1 MGLDTKQ
8 RQKTDYFI
16 GTEIEHTA
24 MLGEQTLFIVGIK
37 PVNDI
42 VERALAHGI
51 RHLYFGTSQSFK
63 PKDINEYSEWKT
75 MITKLLDKKFW
86 CTLDFGVEYA
96 KDVLAMG
103 FDKHDKY
110 ISMISVKLPYI
121 KQFNYNATLKID
133 DTTWGHSNPGVWCHS
148 LHELQ
153 KRRVYTD
160 WSEYVGDKII
170 K

>member
-1 MGLDTKQ
+1 M
-8 RQKTDYFI
+8 
-16 GTEIEHTA
+16 
-24 MLGEQTLFIVGIK
+24 
-37 PVNDI
+37 
-42 VERALAHGI
+42 
-51 RHLYFGTSQSFK
+51 
-63 PKDINEYSEWKT
+63 
-75 MITKLLDKKFW
+75 

-96 KDVLAMG
+96 NDVLEMG
-103 FDKHDKY
+103 LDEHDKY

-160 WSEYVGDKII
+160 WSEYVGDTTI